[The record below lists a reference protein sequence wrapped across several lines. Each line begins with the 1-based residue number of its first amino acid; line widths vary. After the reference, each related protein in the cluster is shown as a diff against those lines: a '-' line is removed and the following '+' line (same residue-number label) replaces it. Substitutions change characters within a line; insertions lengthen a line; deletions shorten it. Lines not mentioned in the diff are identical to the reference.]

1 MIAMMPL
8 QARASKQ
15 PFSTKE
21 TLRKK
26 KSLDAPGV
34 LQRTDTGEKLQSC
47 LRMAQQLRKVDN
59 QAIDLFPAWLPDAFE
74 SA

>member
-1 MIAMMPL
+1 VLSGYSTSQQRPRSRAADAMIAMMPL

-34 LQRTDTGEKLQSC
+34 LQRT
-47 LRMAQQLRKVDN
+47 
-59 QAIDLFPAWLPDAFE
+59 LFE
-74 SA
+74 TY